1 MRKVILVAVLLAM
14 ASSARGAVTTRVCLA
29 DGNTPLE
36 YQEIMVGTK
45 LTIIVES
52 NEPLYG
58 GSSWMGTVALLGDDV
73 NMAVLPFAA
82 PLEAAGLGAVADP
95 WENQGIRGWDLYIY
109 TDPCTN
115 PAAAGDWFIVEYTA
129 AAVGNCN
136 VSFFD
141 PLDPDPP
148 YEPTYLIPFIHVP
161 TRDFDAS
168 TVVDFNDFAVLASYW
183 QQANCGDCGGADL
196 SDDNDVDFE
205 DLMLFTEYWLERTE

>member
-14 ASSARGAVTTRVCLA
+14 ASSARGAIITRVCLA
-29 DGNTPLE
+29 DSNTPLE

-52 NEPLYG
+52 NEPQYWE
-58 GSSWMGTVALLGDDV
+58 GSVALLGDDV
-73 NMAVLPFAA
+73 NMAVLPFVT
-82 PLEAAGLGAVADP
+82 PLEAAGLSAAAYLNEFQGAR
-95 WENQGIRGWDLYIY
+95 IWDLF
-109 TDPCTN
+109 TNQFPDDP
-115 PAAAGDWFIVEYTA
+115 PLAGKWFIAGYTA
-129 AAVGNCN
+129 TVVGNCN

-141 PLDPDPP
+141 GIDYDPP
-148 YEPTYLIPFIHVP
+148 YEPTYIIPFIHVP
-161 TRDFDAS
+161 TRDFDGS
-168 TVVDFNDFAVLASYW
+168 TVVDFNDFAVLASFW